1 MVMVLFIHCLITVFE
16 AEFYWAVA
24 PRWLALRSKW
34 SEWVLCIFSRKF
46 ERLNYLNL
54 ENIREMH
61 IKCCLW
67 CERWISQCFVQFTF
81 CACGALEMWL
91 PRNLSLVA
99 NTEPGEVCLPSQ
111 GCVTPMICIQVSW
124 AALGMPHQILSLV
137 LNWLWLLRAWYVVP
151 SAWLIECV
159 RVYSCSGK
167 KGHMENDIWW
177 IPGKKSHGKPPN
189 YQGLIASES
198 TVRSSVLRSC
208 GINVWLR

>member
-1 MVMVLFIHCLITVFE
+1 MKDGSHSALSCSPSVL
-16 AEFYWAVA
+16 AVLWRCDC
-24 PRWLALRSKW
+24 PEISRWLQT
-34 SEWVLCIFSRKF
+34 
-46 ERLNYLNL
+46 LNL
-54 ENIREMH
+54 ER
-61 IKCCLW
+61 C
-67 CERWISQCFVQFTF
+67 
-81 CACGALEMWL
+81 
-91 PRNLSLVA
+91 
-99 NTEPGEVCLPSQ
+99 VCHL
-111 GCVTPMICIQVSW
+111 GLCDLCDFWIQVSW
-124 AALGMPHQILSLV
+124 AALGMPRQILSLV
-137 LNWLWLLRAWYVVP
+137 LNWLWLLRAWYMVP